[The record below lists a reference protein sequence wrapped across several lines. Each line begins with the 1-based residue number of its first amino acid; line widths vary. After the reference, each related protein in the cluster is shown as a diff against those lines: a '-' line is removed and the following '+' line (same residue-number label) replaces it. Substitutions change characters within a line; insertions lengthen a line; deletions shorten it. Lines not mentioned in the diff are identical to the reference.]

1 MAVHSETA
9 INDFHIRDVVRFPCS
24 KTSKL
29 LIEAGIDVQKRDNDG
44 NTPLHLIVGKWNEL
58 IKSAAFSIKFL
69 SEFLRDS
76 AVVICFPAPWI
87 LEEF

>member
-1 MAVHSETA
+1 MAVDSETA

-44 NTPLHLIVGKWNEL
+44 NTPLHLIVGK
-58 IKSAAFSIKFL
+58 
-69 SEFLRDS
+69 
-76 AVVICFPAPWI
+76 
-87 LEEF
+87 

>member
-1 MAVHSETA
+1 MDSETA

-44 NTPLHLIVGKWNEL
+44 NTPLHLIVGKYKEF
-58 IKSAAFSIKFL
+58 IKSAAFSTGIL
-69 SEFLRDS
+69 IGISEMNRESQLLF
-76 AVVICFPAPWI
+76 
-87 LEEF
+87 

>member
-1 MAVHSETA
+1 MDSETA

-44 NTPLHLIVGKWNEL
+44 NTPLHLIVGKYRL
-58 IKSAAFSIKFL
+58 IDGTLFHILVMAAIK
-69 SEFLRDS
+69 
-76 AVVICFPAPWI
+76 
-87 LEEF
+87 

>member
-1 MAVHSETA
+1 MAVDSETA

-44 NTPLHLIVGKWNEL
+44 NTPLHLIVGK
-58 IKSAAFSIKFL
+58 
-69 SEFLRDS
+69 LRLLKYKVS
-76 AVVICFPAPWI
+76 PYAPS
-87 LEEF
+87 

>member
-1 MAVHSETA
+1 MDSETA

-44 NTPLHLIVGKWNEL
+44 NTPLHLIVGKYRL
-58 IKSAAFSIKFL
+58 IDGTLFHISVMAAIK
-69 SEFLRDS
+69 
-76 AVVICFPAPWI
+76 
-87 LEEF
+87 